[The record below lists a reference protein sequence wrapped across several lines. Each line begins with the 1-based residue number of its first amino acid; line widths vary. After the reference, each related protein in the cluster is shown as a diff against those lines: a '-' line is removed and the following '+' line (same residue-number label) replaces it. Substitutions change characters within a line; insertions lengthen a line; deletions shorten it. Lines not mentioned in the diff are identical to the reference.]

1 MLVCFWLSWVF
12 FVFFYLLRVWLFG
25 GIAQPRCN
33 ACAGSSV
40 SCPQRRLTSECC
52 CLQVPSC
59 VDVEFLFGNME
70 EIADVSQRLLTSLE
84 SAISGKAFQDQIVG
98 RLCTPL

>member
-1 MLVCFWLSWVF
+1 MFGCLVGLHSHVA
-12 FVFFYLLRVWLFG
+12 VPVLG
-25 GIAQPRCN
+25 
-33 ACAGSSV
+33 
-40 SCPQRRLTSECC
+40 PQRRLTSERC

-98 RLCTPL
+98 RLCTPF